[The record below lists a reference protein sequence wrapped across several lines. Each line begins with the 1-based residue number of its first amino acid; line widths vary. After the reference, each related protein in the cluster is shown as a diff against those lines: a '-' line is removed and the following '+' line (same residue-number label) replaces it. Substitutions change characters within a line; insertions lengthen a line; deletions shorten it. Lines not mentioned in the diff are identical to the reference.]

1 MENLPI
7 SVIYRFLY
15 LTNGIY
21 KSDALH
27 RQSNFSNLSS
37 YLLPRITYD
46 YLVHQRRSQSVAGL
60 MLVAVNENC
69 GIIKNDKMEE
79 KERNILL
86 GFVTHAQVT
95 EQNSL

>member
-1 MENLPI
+1 
-7 SVIYRFLY
+7 
-15 LTNGIY
+15 
-21 KSDALH
+21 
-27 RQSNFSNLSS
+27 
-37 YLLPRITYD
+37 
-46 YLVHQRRSQSVAGL
+46 